1 MTAVATTLPM
11 PWPRIVALA
20 ASQLVAWGVLY
31 YAFAVIVG
39 PMGLET
45 GWSKPEMHGAQS
57 LGLGISGLGAYAVG
71 RRIDR
76 YGGRGLMVCGA
87 VLGALAVLLWS
98 QVTALWQLYGVCALI
113 GVASSMTLYEAAFAV
128 TARMVPGNYR
138 RAIVAITLLGGLAST
153 VFIPVT
159 HWLTE
164 GLGWRHG
171 LMALAATE
179 LAICAAVP
187 WFALKDGP
195 EPAGRKRKEPVP
207 EERKIF
213 PLVRRQAVFWLLL
226 ASYVS
231 FAFFYS
237 SLLFSLLPM
246 LGERGFTLAA
256 AVALYAMIGPSQVA
270 GRLAMFALDRVLPVE
285 AAGMAATLLPVAAML
300 ILVWL
305 TAGSGLALLFSVL
318 FGAGMGI
325 KTVVQATAAPEFL
338 GIREYGALQ
347 GILSTPVQLVQA
359 ASPFAAAL
367 LWQWS
372 GNYNVLDG
380 LLLAC
385 TIVSAATFGAAA
397 WLARNIPRPSPLY
410 ERNR

>member
-1 MTAVATTLPM
+1 
-11 PWPRIVALA
+11 
-20 ASQLVAWGVLY
+20 
-31 YAFAVIVG
+31 
-39 PMGLET
+39 
-45 GWSKPEMHGAQS
+45 
-57 LGLGISGLGAYAVG
+57 
-71 RRIDR
+71 
-76 YGGRGLMVCGA
+76 
-87 VLGALAVLLWS
+87 
-98 QVTALWQLYGVCALI
+98 
-113 GVASSMTLYEAAFAV
+113 
-128 TARMVPGNYR
+128 
-138 RAIVAITLLGGLAST
+138 
-153 VFIPVT
+153 
-159 HWLTE
+159 
-164 GLGWRHG
+164 
-171 LMALAATE
+171 
-179 LAICAAVP
+179 
-187 WFALKDGP
+187 
-195 EPAGRKRKEPVP
+195 
-207 EERKIF
+207 
-213 PLVRRQAVFWLLL
+213 
-226 ASYVS
+226 
-231 FAFFYS
+231 
-237 SLLFSLLPM
+237 
-246 LGERGFTLAA
+246 
-256 AVALYAMIGPSQVA
+256 
-270 GRLAMFALDRVLPVE
+270 
-285 AAGMAATLLPVAAML
+285 ML